1 MISRRTILGAGASVV
16 AMSLAPI
23 RLFAQMM
30 PTGAM
35 QESKLIYL
43 TPIRSDGSESKC
55 QAEVWFVA
63 DGSDIYVV
71 TSSTSWRARA
81 IGNGLTAARIWV
93 GDLGQW
99 KSTEGK
105 YRSLPKLETKGSVV
119 VDETRRT
126 RVLELFGSKYSLY
139 WLLWGPRFKSG
150 LKDGSRQMFR
160 YRPQGL

>member
-1 MISRRTILGAGASVV
+1 MINRRTILGAGAG
-16 AMSLAPI
+16 LAAVLLLPL
-23 RLFAQMM
+23 RLFAQVI

-43 TPIRSDGSESKC
+43 TPIRSDGSESAC

-63 DGSDIYVV
+63 DGSDMYVV

-81 IGNGLTAARIWV
+81 IAKGLTGARIWV

-99 KSTEGK
+99 QSTERK
-105 YRSLPKLETKGSVV
+105 YRSLPQLDAVGSIVI
-119 VDETRRT
+119 EESEWT

-139 WLLWGPRFKSG
+139 WLLWGPRFRNG

-160 YRPQGL
+160 YRPVGV